1 MKIALVCDDLIQFGG
16 AEKIVMELCSI
27 FPDSPLYTSV
37 ISKKWREICR
47 SKNIKVI
54 TSFIQQLPFS
64 VILNRYYSPFFFH
77 LCAFHSFDLSS
88 YDLVL
93 SISAR
98 FAHTVITKPG
108 TKHICYMHSPGRMFW
123 EPFSYFEKEYTG
135 ILGMFKKLF
144 KPILSVSLFFHRII
158 DYISAQKV
166 DNFIANSKN
175 TKMKILKYYG
185 RESNIVYPFM
195 DIDNLKD
202 EVGESVNNGSRER
215 YFLII
220 SRLSS
225 WKKIDYAINA
235 CEELGVYLKIVGE
248 GSDRNRLNRLC
259 KKYVKLMGY
268 VSNQDR
274 NNLIKGCQ
282 ALIITQEEDF
292 GIVPLEAMYLGKP
305 VIAYGK
311 GGSTETI
318 EEGVTGV
325 FYYSQNSD
333 ALKEVL
339 NNFNPDNFDSNKCK
353 QRALQFSKSKFEQK
367 ILEIINNVYY

>member
-1 MKIALVCDDLIQFGG
+1 
-16 AEKIVMELCSI
+16 
-27 FPDSPLYTSV
+27 
-37 ISKKWREICR
+37 
-47 SKNIKVI
+47 
-54 TSFIQQLPFS
+54 
-64 VILNRYYSPFFFH
+64 
-77 LCAFHSFDLSS
+77 
-88 YDLVL
+88 
-93 SISAR
+93 
-98 FAHTVITKPG
+98 
-108 TKHICYMHSPGRMFW
+108 MFW

-144 KPILSVSLFFHRII
+144 KPILSISLFFHRII